1 MNVNTLHN
9 ITLLQIEKKEKQKF
23 DVVKQ
28 ELQQVK
34 IDLDKEKKVNRKYQK
49 TMKTIAIMI
58 QNLGDSKNEVQILK
72 TNSGVQ
78 HQVSAPYTDFYQV

>member
-34 IDLDKEKKVNRKYQK
+34 IDLDKEKKVNRKYQN

-72 TNSGVQ
+72 RNSGVQ
-78 HQVSAPYTDFYQV
+78 CQFSAPHTDFYQV